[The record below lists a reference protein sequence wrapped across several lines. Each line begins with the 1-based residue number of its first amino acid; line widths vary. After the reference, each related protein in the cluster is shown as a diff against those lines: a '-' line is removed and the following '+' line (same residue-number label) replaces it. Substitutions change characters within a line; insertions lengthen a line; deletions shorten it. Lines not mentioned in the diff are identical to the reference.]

1 MYENPKMEILS
12 LMSEDDVVTLS
23 VIDKGDNPPVDISD
37 MF

>member
-12 LMSEDDVVTLS
+12 LTSEDDIVTLS
-23 VIDKGDNPPVDISD
+23 IIDEGDNPPVDISD